1 VFIMATFIRWAA
13 GVLLLGCAVVAVGA
27 WQLEARDA
35 LIAWDPDEARDHNQP
50 IPVRTVKV
58 EERSLD
64 ETIGGTAVTMPAQTA
79 MISIPTSSSSSADWQ
94 VKQVASAPG
103 STVNQGDVLLTFE
116 PGLFEQTVKQRSAY
130 LAQAR
135 SALEAYQRLASQ
147 RAATAM
153 QVSEAQLEVET
164 AELELALA
172 QRDLQLCTIT
182 SPVNGVI
189 EQLDVVPQMRVGGGS
204 TIATVHQLDPI
215 YVQMD
220 YPMERLDSLVVGQEA
235 DVTLDAYAQETFTG
249 KVIRIAPVVSTKT
262 RVLPVML
269 EIPNPDNRIRAGI
282 SGFVRVKSHSS
293 KAKTVP
299 AVAVIKKQQKAM
311 VVTVEDNR
319 AKIRE
324 VHTGNA
330 TKDGQVEILSGLD
343 IGDEVVI
350 FGHDSLN
357 EGDSVNVDWQKWT
370 RREFASV
377 ASAQ

>member
-1 VFIMATFIRWAA
+1 MATFIRWTA
-13 GVLLLGCAVVAVGA
+13 GLLLLGCAVVAVGA
-27 WQLEARDA
+27 WQLQARDA
-35 LIAWDPDEARDHNQP
+35 LTAWDPDAARDRDQP
-50 IPVRTVKV
+50 LPVRTVRV
-58 EERSLD
+58 EERELD

-79 MISIPTSSSSSADWQ
+79 TISIPISSSAAADWQ
-94 VKQVASAPG
+94 VRQVAVGPG

-116 PGLFEQTVKQRSAY
+116 PALFEQTVRQRSAY
-130 LAQAR
+130 LVQAR
-135 SALEAYQRLASQ
+135 SALDAYQRLASQ

-172 QRDLQLCTIT
+172 ERDLQLCQIA
-182 SPVNGVI
+182 SPVSGVVD
-189 EQLDVVPQMRVGGGS
+189 QLDVVPQMRVGGGS
-204 TIATVHQLDPI
+204 TIAIVHQLDPI

-220 YPMERLDSLVVGQEA
+220 YPMERLDSLAVGQEA
-235 DVTLDAYAQETFTG
+235 EVTLDAYAQESFTG

-269 EIPNPDNRIRAGI
+269 EIPNPENRIRAGI
-282 SGFVRVKSHSS
+282 SGFVRVKSLKS

-330 TKDGQVEILSGLD
+330 TNDGQVEILGGLN

-350 FGHDSLN
+350 FGHDSLE
-357 EGDSVNVDWQKWT
+357 EGDPVNVDWQKWT